1 MLLCW
6 ADLISVRWR
15 ENYFCYSCE
24 WVCWRS
30 VFTNAYSERLHKE
43 SVFELFFIDQVNRN
57 HSNSIGLASSQIY
70 CCISGNAQSCALSHS
85 SVLSWQ
91 VPGDELK
98 WVRCCTNDDLV
109 AMASLNGMVILCSSD
124 IVSLQNFLGFVCSP
138 NRFVLFNFIYQRTW
152 TWHANCWE

>member
-1 MLLCW
+1 MNLNAFTLE
-6 ADLISVRWR
+6 ADLISFRWR
-15 ENYFCYSCE
+15 ENYICDSCE

-43 SVFELFFIDQVNRN
+43 SFFEFFFVDQVNGN
-57 HSNSIGLASSQIY
+57 HSNSIGLPSSQLY
-70 CCISGNAQSCALSHS
+70 SCFSVHALSCPLAHS
-85 SVLSWQ
+85 SLLTWQ

-124 IVSLQNFLGFVCSP
+124 IVSFQHFLHSMQFRPILYCCNFNLYV
-138 NRFVLFNFIYQRTW
+138 
-152 TWHANCWE
+152 